1 MDTKVNEI
9 IEMLRPGAEYAL
21 SNRDFSTVKFFDN
34 TVLSQ
39 AEFDAGFAQYDTW
52 KAEQDAQA
60 AADKAALLTRLGI
73 TEAEARLLMGGN

>member
-52 KAEQDAQA
+52 KAEQDATKA
-60 AADKAALLTRLGI
+60 TDKAALLARLGI
-73 TEAEARLLMGGN
+73 TADELKTLLS